1 MMTRFPIKMYLS
13 ARGLNARE
21 EKIQV
26 AFYMEH
32 SLTAALALLDPIMA
46 TDFVWRALQVIKM
59 GNSVINV
66 GLLPS

>member
-21 EKIQV
+21 EKVQV
-26 AFYMEH
+26 AFYMED
-32 SLTAALALLDPIMA
+32 SLTAALALLDPITA
-46 TDFVWRALQVIKM
+46 TDFVWRVLQVIKM